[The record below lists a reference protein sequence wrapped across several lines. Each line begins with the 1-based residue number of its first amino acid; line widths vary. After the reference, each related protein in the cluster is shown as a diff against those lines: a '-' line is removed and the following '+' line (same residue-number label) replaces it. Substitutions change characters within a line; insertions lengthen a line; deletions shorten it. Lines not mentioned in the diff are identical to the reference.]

1 MEEHIG
7 ENANNGKL
15 PRIGRKN
22 DYQKNCWDYLG
33 HPSLA
38 SQN

>member
-7 ENANNGKL
+7 GMQLIENS

-22 DYQKNCWDYLG
+22 DYQESFWDYLG
-33 HPSLA
+33 HPPA